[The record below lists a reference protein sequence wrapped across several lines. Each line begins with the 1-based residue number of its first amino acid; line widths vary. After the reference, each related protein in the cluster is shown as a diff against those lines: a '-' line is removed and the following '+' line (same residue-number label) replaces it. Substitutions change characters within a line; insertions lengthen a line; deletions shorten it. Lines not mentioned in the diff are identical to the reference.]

1 MSSTIAAPRARES
14 AQQQDSPQPSSRAVA
29 ELHNRLQSETTCEAR
44 FDAPTRWQYATD
56 ASLYQ
61 IEPVGVVL
69 PRTTA
74 DLAAAVRLA
83 AELGVSIV
91 PRGAATSLSGQ
102 TIGAGVILDTSKYLH
117 RIGIV
122 DRNKMTVQV
131 EPGVVLDRLNAHL
144 RPLGLMFGPD
154 VSTGDRATLGGMI
167 GNNSAGARSLKY
179 GKVVDHVR
187 SLDVVLADGTLTT
200 LGPMTPSELDAVCT
214 QDNAAGRL
222 HRDVRDIIAQNRES
236 IVARF
241 PRILRRV
248 SGYNLDEFVPGLP
261 VRAPG
266 WIDEPWE
273 FNLAKLI
280 VGSEGTLATIASAE
294 IRVVPIP
301 PAQGLVILSF
311 ATIPAALDR
320 LAEII
325 STGPAAVEMVD
336 RMMLDLAASN
346 PDYARS
352 LSFATGRPAAVLAAQ
367 FYADSA
373 AELAERAADLTR
385 RFEGQP
391 GVLGVR
397 QSLTESAKDDFW
409 KIRKAGVS
417 LLMGMVGDAK
427 PVAFVEDTAVD
438 PSKLPAFYDRF
449 AAILSKHGTYGA
461 CYGHADVGCLHI
473 RPVINVKTE
482 AGVDQLRAIAADV
495 SDLVVEFGGSMSG
508 EHGDGL
514 ARSGFN
520 AKLFG
525 PEVYAAFQ
533 AVKHVFDPDD
543 RMNPGKVV
551 ASPDPGASLRLS
563 PTYHA
568 IEPLET
574 AFDFS
579 AQGGFARAV
588 ELCSGVGACRK
599 TGGGTMCPSY
609 MVTLDEAHTTRARA
623 NTLRLVMDGTLNA
636 DGLAS
641 QALDEALDLCL
652 SCKACKTECPSNV
665 DMSKLKAEYLHQK
678 YKTHAIPLASR
689 LMGQIHRLNPIGS
702 ATAPLANFTIR
713 NPAFRWLLEQVAG
726 IDRRRIMPLFEWNN
740 LRGWF
745 RRHTPDPRA
754 GSRGSVILL
763 DDCFTTYNTPK
774 VGRAAVRVLEAA
786 GYEVKLAGLGCC
798 GRPAI
803 SKGLLDL
810 GRDLARTNVARLISA
825 ARAGTPILGVEP
837 SCLLTLVDEYRDFRL
852 GPDADV
858 VARAAMMVD
867 TFVADRT
874 RVPDLPLRPLQ
885 QQVLLHGHCQQKAL
899 LGTGGTIAAL
909 QRIEGLEVK
918 ELDSGCC
925 GMAGSFGYELGH
937 YETSVALANRVL
949 LPEAAKHPT
958 APLIAPG
965 FSCRSQVHGLAGI
978 DARHPIEILADQL
991 EAALDQASTS
1001 SPREKPSHCS
1011 EEQGLG

>member
-1 MSSTIAAPRARES
+1 MPTTNLAAGPTSGLHDRLRRETT
-14 AQQQDSPQPSSRAVA
+14 A
-29 ELHNRLQSETTCEAR
+29 ELR
-44 FDAPTRWQYATD
+44 FDAADRWLYATD

-61 IEPVGVVL
+61 VEPIGVVL
-69 PRTTA
+69 PRTVD
-74 DLAAAVRLA
+74 DLAACVRIA
-83 AELGVSIV
+83 AEMGVPVV

-102 TIGAGVILDTSKYLH
+102 TIGEGLVLDLSKYLN

-122 DRNKMTVQV
+122 DRDRMTVKV

-179 GKVVDHVR
+179 GKTVDHVR
-187 SLDVVLADGTLTT
+187 SLDVVLDDGTRATF
-200 LGPMTPSELDAVCT
+200 GPVGAEELATICDRP
-214 QDNAAGRL
+214 DRAGRL
-222 HRDVRDIIAQNRES
+222 HKAVRDVVDRHRGA
-236 IVARF
+236 IVEHF
-241 PRILRRV
+241 PKILRRV

-266 WIDEPWE
+266 WVDEPWA
-273 FNLAKLI
+273 FNLARLI
-280 VGSEGTLATIASAE
+280 VGSEGTLAVIAGAE
-294 IRVVPIP
+294 VRVVPIP

-325 STGPAAVEMVD
+325 ATGPAAVEMVD

-352 LSFATGRPAAVLAAQ
+352 LSFAEGRPAAVLAAQ
-367 FYADSA
+367 FYADSQS
-373 AELAERAADLTR
+373 ELADRAEDLAR
-385 RFEGQP
+385 KFRGQP

-438 PSKLPAFYDRF
+438 PAKLPAFYDRF
-449 AAILSKHGTYGA
+449 VAIMARHGTHGA

-482 AGVDQLRAIAADV
+482 AGVDQLRGIAREV

-514 ARSGFN
+514 ARSGWN

-525 PEVYAAFQ
+525 PEVYAAF
-533 AVKHVFDPDD
+533 AEVKRAFDPDD

-551 ASPDPGASLRLS
+551 ASPDPGESLRIGPS
-563 PTYHA
+563 YHA
-568 IEPLET
+568 IEPEHT

-588 ELCSGVGACRK
+588 EMCSGVGACRK
-599 TGGGTMCPSY
+599 NGGGTMCPSY
-609 MVTLDEAHTTRARA
+609 MVTLDEKDTTRARA
-623 NTLRLVMDGTLNA
+623 NTLRLVMSGA
-636 DGLAS
+636 IPSDGLAS
-641 QALDEALDLCL
+641 EALDASLDLCL

-665 DMSKLKAEYLHQK
+665 DMAKLKAEWLYQK
-678 YKTHAIPLASR
+678 YQGRPV
-689 LMGQIHRLNPIGS
+689 PIGS
-702 ATAPLANFTIR
+702 LLMANIHHLSRVGSLTAPLANATIQS
-713 NPAFRWLLEQVAG
+713 PAFRWLLEKVAG
-726 IDRRRIMPLFEWNN
+726 IDRRRTLPTFAFDD
-740 LRGWF
+740 LRRWF
-745 RRHTPDPRA
+745 RRHQPDPRA
-754 GSRGSVILL
+754 GTRGTVVLM
-763 DDCFTTYNTPK
+763 DDCFTTHNNPQ
-774 VGRAAVRVLEAA
+774 VGRAAVRVLEAG
-786 GYEVKLAGLGCC
+786 GYRVELAGLGCC

-803 SKGLLDL
+803 SKGLLDEAKT
-810 GRDLARTNVARLISA
+810 LARENVARLVGH
-825 ARAGTPILGVEP
+825 ARAGTPILGCEP

-852 GPDADV
+852 GPDADL
-858 VARAAMMVD
+858 VAKAARLVD
-867 TFVADRT
+867 SFVGDREAM
-874 RVPDLPLRPLQ
+874 PDLDLEPGEET
-885 QQVLLHGHCQQKAL
+885 VLLHGHCQQKAL
-899 LGTGGTIAAL
+899 VGTAGTVAAL
-909 QRIEGLEVK
+909 KRVEGLTVK

-925 GMAGSFGYELGH
+925 GMAGSFGYEKGH
-937 YETSVALANRVL
+937 YEMSVALANRVL
-949 LPEAAKHPT
+949 LPAARAEPT
-958 APLIAPG
+958 SRLVAPG
-965 FSCRSQVHGLAGI
+965 FSCRSQVHGLAGL
-978 DARHPIEILADQL
+978 DALHPIEVIAGRLR
-991 EAALDQASTS
+991 AASAS
-1001 SPREKPSHCS
+1001 K
-1011 EEQGLG
+1011 

>member
-1 MSSTIAAPRARES
+1 MTSTITPTRTLGQGSKFENLGSSPAKVAR
-14 AQQQDSPQPSSRAVA
+14 
-29 ELHNRLQSETTCEAR
+29 LHDRLRDETTCEVR
-44 FDAPTRWQYATD
+44 FDAPSRWMYATD

-69 PRTTA
+69 PRNVV
-74 DLAAAVRLA
+74 DLAGAIRIA
-83 AELGVSIV
+83 AEEGVPVV

-102 TIGAGVILDTSKYLH
+102 TIGAGLILDTSKYLN

-122 DRNKMTVQV
+122 DRGTMTVKV

-154 VSTGDRATLGGMI
+154 VSTGDRATMGGMI

-179 GKVVDHVR
+179 GKTVDHVR
-187 SLDVVLADGTLTT
+187 SLDVVLADGTFAT
-200 LGPMTPSELDAVCT
+200 LGPVSRDELAALCERSDAV
-214 QDNAAGRL
+214 GRL
-222 HRDVRDIIAQNRES
+222 HASIRDTINRYQDE
-236 IVARF
+236 IKARF
-241 PRILRRV
+241 PKILRRV
-248 SGYNLDEFVPGLP
+248 SGYNLDELIPGLP

-266 WIDEPWE
+266 WVDEPWE
-273 FNLAKLI
+273 FNLAKLV
-280 VGSEGTLATIASAE
+280 VGSEGTLATIAGAE
-294 IRVVPIP
+294 VRVVPIP

-336 RMMLDLAASN
+336 KMMLDLAASN
-346 PDYARS
+346 ADYARS
-352 LSFATGRPAAVLAAQ
+352 LSFAEGRPAAVLAAQ

-373 AELAERAADLTR
+373 AELAHRAEDLAR
-385 RFEGQP
+385 RFRGQP

-417 LLMGMVGDAK
+417 LLMGMVGDSK

-438 PSKLPAFYDRF
+438 PAKLPAFYDRF
-449 AAILSKHGTYGA
+449 VAIMARHGTYGA

-473 RPVINVKTE
+473 RPVINVKTSE
-482 AGVDQLRAIAADV
+482 GVNQLRAIADEV

-525 PEVYAAFQ
+525 PEVYAAFGE
-533 AVKHVFDPDD
+533 VKAAFDPHH

-551 ASPDPGASLRLS
+551 ASPDPGEALRIG

-568 IEPLET
+568 VEPLET

-588 ELCSGVGACRK
+588 EMCSGVGACRK
-599 TGGGTMCPSY
+599 NGGGTMCPSY
-609 MVTLDEAHTTRARA
+609 MVTLDEAQTTRARA
-623 NTLRLVMDGTLNA
+623 NTLRLVMDGTIKA

-641 QALDEALDLCL
+641 KALDEALDLCL

-665 DMSKLKAEYLHQK
+665 DMAKLKAEYLHQK
-678 YKTHAIPLASR
+678 YKTHSVPLASR
-689 LMGQIHRLNPIGS
+689 LMGRIHQLNPIGS
-702 ATAPLANFTIR
+702 AMAPLANATIR
-713 NPAFRWLLEQVAG
+713 NLAFRWMLEKVAG
-726 IDRRRIMPLFEWNN
+726 IDRRRTLPTFEANH
-740 LRGWF
+740 LRKWF

-763 DDCFTTYNTPK
+763 DDCFTTYNTPD

-786 GYEVKLAGLGCC
+786 GYRVELAGLPCC

-810 GRDLARTNVARLISA
+810 GKTLAAANVRRLVES

-858 VARAAMMVD
+858 VAGAARMVD
-867 TFVADRT
+867 AFIGDREA
-874 RVPDLPLRPLQ
+874 VPDLPLRPRTG
-885 QQVLLHGHCQQKAL
+885 QVLLHGHCQQKAL
-899 LGTGGTIAAL
+899 VGTSGTIAAL
-909 QRIEGLEVK
+909 KRIEGLDVK
-918 ELDSGCC
+918 EIDSGCC
-925 GMAGSFGYELGH
+925 GMAGSFGYEAGH
-937 YETSVALANRVL
+937 YEVSEALANRVL
-949 LPEAAKHPT
+949 IPETLANPAAT
-958 APLIAPG
+958 LVAPG

-991 EAALDQASTS
+991 EN
-1001 SPREKPSHCS
+1001 
-1011 EEQGLG
+1011 

>member
-1 MSSTIAAPRARES
+1 MSTIIAPPRSAGTDATAPASPRPSASQVARLN
-14 AQQQDSPQPSSRAVA
+14 D
-29 ELHNRLQSETTCEAR
+29 RLGAETTCEVR
-44 FDAPTRWQYATD
+44 SDAADRWLYATD

-69 PRTTA
+69 PRTVA
-74 DLAAAVRLA
+74 DLAAAVRIA
-83 AELGVSIV
+83 AEEGVPVV

-102 TIGAGVILDTSKYLH
+102 TIGAGLILDLSKYLN

-122 DRNKMTVQV
+122 DRARMTVKV

-179 GKVVDHVR
+179 GKTVDHVR
-187 SLDVVLADGTLTT
+187 SLDVVLADGTPLT
-200 LGPMTPSELDAVCT
+200 LGPVDEAALDALCDQETPV
-214 QDNAAGRL
+214 GRL
-222 HRDVRDIIAQNRES
+222 HASVRTTVARHRAAIE
-236 IVARF
+236 ARF
-241 PRILRRV
+241 PKILRRV

-266 WIDEPWE
+266 WVDDPWE

-280 VGSEGTLATIASAE
+280 VGSEGTLATIAGAE

-301 PAQGLVILSF
+301 AAQGLVILSF

-336 RMMLDLAASN
+336 QMMLDLAASN
-346 PDYARS
+346 ADYARS
-352 LSFATGRPAAVLAAQ
+352 LSFAEGRPAAVLAAQ

-373 AELAERAADLTR
+373 EELAERAEDLAR
-385 RFEGQP
+385 RFRGQP

-427 PVAFVEDTAVD
+427 PIAFVEDTAVH
-438 PSKLPAFYDRF
+438 PAKLPAFYDRF
-449 AAILSKHGTYGA
+449 AAILAQHGTYGA

-473 RPVINVKTE
+473 RPVINVKTT
-482 AGVDQLRAIAADV
+482 AGVDQLRAIAAAV
-495 SDLVVEFGGSMSG
+495 ADLVVEFEGSMSG

-533 AVKHVFDPDD
+533 EVKHAFDPRN

-551 ASPDPGASLRLS
+551 ASPDPGDSLRIG
-563 PTYHA
+563 PRYHA
-568 IEPLET
+568 VEPLAT

-588 ELCSGVGACRK
+588 EMCSGVGACRK
-599 TGGGTMCPSY
+599 NGGGTMCPSY
-609 MVTLDEAHTTRARA
+609 MVTLDEAQTTRARA
-623 NTLRLVMDGTLNA
+623 NTLRLVMDGTIPA

-641 QALDEALDLCL
+641 QALDDALDLCL
-652 SCKACKTECPSNV
+652 QCKACKTECPSNV

-678 YKTHAIPLASR
+678 YKTRAVPLASR
-689 LMGQIHRLNPIGS
+689 LMGRIHQLNPIGA
-702 ATAPLANFTIR
+702 ATAPLANATLR

-726 IDRRRIMPLFEWNN
+726 IDRRRILPLFAANH
-740 LRGWF
+740 LRKWF
-745 RRHTPDPRA
+745 RRHTPDLRA
-754 GSRGSVILL
+754 GSRGRVILL
-763 DDCFTTYNTPK
+763 DDCFTTYNTPD

-786 GYEVKLAGLGCC
+786 GYSVELAGLRCC

-810 GRDLARTNVARLISA
+810 GRDLARANVAKLVEA
-825 ARAGTPILGVEP
+825 ARAGVPILGVEP

-852 GPDADV
+852 GPDADI
-858 VARAAMMVD
+858 VAKAARLID
-867 TFVADRT
+867 SFVADRAA
-874 RVPDLPLRPLQ
+874 VPDLPLRPRPES
-885 QQVLLHGHCQQKAL
+885 VLLHGHCQQKAL
-899 LGTGGTIAAL
+899 LGTAGTVAAL
-909 QRIEGLEVK
+909 RRIPGLDVREV
-918 ELDSGCC
+918 DSGCC

-937 YETSVALANRVL
+937 YETSVALAERVL
-949 LPEAAKHPT
+949 LPAAREKPAAT
-958 APLIAPG
+958 LVAPG

-991 EAALDQASTS
+991 E
-1001 SPREKPSHCS
+1001 P
-1011 EEQGLG
+1011 LGAGRAG